1 MRLASKC
8 DVVPLP
14 VVLVLRDTGVHVSSV
29 DCGYVLA
36 YVEASVD

>member
-1 MRLASKC
+1 LASES

-14 VVLVLRDTGVHVSSV
+14 AVLALGDTGVHVSSA

-36 YVEASVD
+36 YIKASVN